1 MTKTHTVTIDGK
13 EYEVDV
19 EKAVKEGFL
28 REIPDYPLNSGDV
41 YTNKVASPIILIRP
55 FYKKEEFI
63 LIGSYGL
70 RPYSD
75 DCYQK
80 ILTKSEVIQVL
91 KSKNRKFSH
100 NINEEVVDLV
110 GRPQFF

>member
-1 MTKTHTVTIDGK
+1 MIKTHTVTIDGK

-41 YTNKVASPIILIRP
+41 YTSKVASSIILIRP
-55 FYKKEEFI
+55 FYEKEEFI

-70 RPYSD
+70 RPYSNN
-75 DCYQK
+75 CYQK
-80 ILTKSEVIQVL
+80 ILTKSEVIEVL

-100 NINEEVVDLV
+100 NINEKVVELIEN
-110 GRPQFF
+110 P

>member
-41 YTNKVASPIILIRP
+41 YKSKAASPIILIRP
-55 FYKKEEFI
+55 FYGKEEFI
-63 LIGSYGL
+63 LIGSGL
-70 RPYSD
+70 RPYSN

-80 ILTKSEVIQVL
+80 ILNKNEVIQVL
-91 KSKNRKFSH
+91 KSKDRKFSH

-110 GRPQFF
+110 GRPQLF